1 MTSELTSPD
10 ATALYPAAATAPPV
24 AETPLRTFSAEG
36 SPADCK
42 STTYHAVPASSMFTV
57 KSNDVPSE
65 PSAVTAGDEA
75 PNAGG
80 VVSAVVIWTGAPGS
94 RTRFALG

>member
-1 MTSELTSPD
+1 MTSESTSPD
-10 ATALYPAAATAPPV
+10 AIAALPAAATAPPV
-24 AETPLRTFSAEG
+24 AETPLRTFKDEG
-36 SPADCK
+36 SPAVCR
-42 STTYHAVPASSMFTV
+42 STTYHAVPSSFTFTV
-57 KSNDVPSE
+57 KSRDVPSE
-65 PSAVTAGDEA
+65 PSEVTAGDEA